1 MIKEGII
8 ILNGW
13 IEGFELLSSGWRAGV
28 IIFALVFGTALVAYI
43 ANRVISALEHR
54 FSQTKNIWDDALLH
68 AVRLPLVAFV
78 WLQGVYWAAE
88 IAHYYSEADVFKAND
103 SLLDVGFIWVV
114 VWALL
119 GLIKQIEHVV
129 VSPIKMKKPMDFTT
143 VNAISKLSR
152 LVVIITAALIGLQT
166 LGFSISGVLAFGGVG
181 GIAIGFAAKDLLA
194 NFFGG
199 FIIHLDRPFKVGDW
213 IRSPDRN
220 IEGTV
225 EQIGWRM
232 CTIRTFDKRPLYVP
246 NATFTTIAVENPSRM
261 SHRRI
266 SETIGVRYSDIDR
279 VTDIVSDIR
288 SMLKNHDEIEV
299 SQTLIVNFLAFS
311 HSTLDIMV
319 YTFTKTR
326 EWVKYHEV
334 KQDVLLKIS
343 DIIAGHGAEVAF
355 PTQTLHVADSI
366 KLQHLENNSG
376 RDEGRTQ
383 DGDSASNEAGERSL
397 RDDSEGSEQDAA
409 SSDSDEHGT
418 SNREGAQDRVAEDT
432 ERARSGRSGS
442 NQPQREQRR
451 QTQKGSQESSQEGPL
466 EGPLEGNHA
475 KRR

>member
-1 MIKEGII
+1 MIEEGIVAF
-8 ILNGW
+8 NGW
-13 IEGFELLSSGWRAGV
+13 MTHFELLSSGWRVGLIV
-28 IIFALVFGTALVAYI
+28 FGLVFGTATVAYI
-43 ANRVISALEHR
+43 ASHVIAALESR
-54 FSQTKNIWDDALLH
+54 FVKTRNIWDDAILH
-68 AVRLPLVAFV
+68 AIRLPLVFFI

-88 IAHYYSEADVFKAND
+88 VAYYYSEADVFTAND
-103 SLLDVGFIWVV
+103 ALLQIGFIWVV
-114 VWALL
+114 SWAVL
-119 GLIKQIEHVV
+119 GLIKQIEQVL
-129 VSPIKMKKPMDFTT
+129 VSPVKMKKPMDYTT

-152 LVVIITAALIGLQT
+152 LVVVITAVLIALQT

-288 SMLKNHDEIEV
+288 SMLKSHDEIEV

-366 KLQHLENNSG
+366 KLQHLENHSG
-376 RDEGRTQ
+376 RDHAR
-383 DGDSASNEAGERSL
+383 NEAGERSL
-397 RDDSEGSEQDAA
+397 RDDHEGSEQSAA
-409 SSDSDEHGT
+409 NSDSDAHDTG
-418 SNREGAQDRVAEDT
+418 NREGAQDRVAEDT
-432 ERARSGRSGS
+432 ERARSGRPGS

-451 QTQKGSQESSQEGPL
+451 QTQQHSKESLAESGQESSQKDSVQGSHE
-466 EGPLEGNHA
+466 EDHE